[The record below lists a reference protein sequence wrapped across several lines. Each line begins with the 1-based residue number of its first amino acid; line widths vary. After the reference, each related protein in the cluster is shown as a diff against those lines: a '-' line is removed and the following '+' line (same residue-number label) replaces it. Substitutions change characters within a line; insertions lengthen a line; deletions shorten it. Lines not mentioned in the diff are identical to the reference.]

1 MKKPKMKDM
10 PEKQRPYEK
19 CVQLG
24 AEALSDAELLA
35 VILRGREII
44 IPEGSTWLQ
53 EGDSVILIS
62 RGQRILDLDDIYEPE
77 LPFNVGGARGA
88 EG

>member
-44 IPEGSTWLQ
+44 IPEGSTCLQ
-53 EGDSVILIS
+53 AQDNVILIS
-62 RGQRILDLDDIYEPE
+62 RNSGVLDLNDIYAETPA
-77 LPFNVGGARGA
+77 AREASGP
-88 EG
+88 